1 MPAKPS
7 RPAFAMNMG
16 GMAPRCCRRYVIA
29 AAGAVAL
36 TTGAGDSNSA
46 QRPRVKPLVLYE
58 NCLTRAER
66 RRAVRFTTFDRVR
79 LIGVE
84 LGSGPRAVILAHQG
98 GGGEGPWLCAW
109 MRYARVLVLQG
120 YRVLAFDHRGFGSS
134 GRTTHYTRATR
145 VDFDVLAAIQVMRAR
160 GARKIVLAG
169 ASLGGA
175 AVLSAAALAPTRV
188 DGVISF
194 ASPQVFGR
202 VDALAASRA
211 LRVPALFVSAAED
224 NNFADEAR
232 ALYEASSS
240 PDKQLAIVPG
250 TVHGAPVL
258 RDPATRQL
266 VDAWIR
272 EHIG

>member
-1 MPAKPS
+1 MKK
-7 RPAFAMNMG
+7 RF
-16 GMAPRCCRRYVIA
+16 VIA
-29 AAGAVAL
+29 ASAAVAL
-36 TTGAGDSNSA
+36 STGAVDAGSA

-109 MRYARVLVLQG
+109 MRYARVLALQG

-160 GARKIVLAG
+160 GARQIVLAG

-175 AVLSAAALAPTRV
+175 AVLSAAALAPAHV

-232 ALYEASSS
+232 ALYEASGST
-240 PDKQLAIVPG
+240 DKRLAIVPG

-258 RDPATRQL
+258 RDTGTRQL
-266 VDAWIR
+266 VDAWIQQQFAS
-272 EHIG
+272 

>member
-1 MPAKPS
+1 MRALL
-7 RPAFAMNMG
+7 
-16 GMAPRCCRRYVIA
+16 VIA
-29 AAGAVAL
+29 AAAAVAL
-36 TTGAGDSNSA
+36 SAGAADSDSA

-109 MRYARVLVLQG
+109 MRYARVLALQG

-160 GARKIVLAG
+160 GARQIVLAG

-175 AVLSAAALAPTRV
+175 AVLSAAALAPAQV

-224 NNFADEAR
+224 DNFAEEAR
-232 ALYEASSS
+232 ALYEASGS
-240 PDKQLAIVPG
+240 PDKRLAIVPG
-250 TVHGAPVL
+250 FVHGAPVL

-266 VDAWIR
+266 VDAWIQAR
-272 EHIG
+272 LAS

>member
-1 MPAKPS
+1 MVA
-7 RPAFAMNMG
+7 ATA
-16 GMAPRCCRRYVIA
+16 ALA
-29 AAGAVAL
+29 LAAGTA
-36 TTGAGDSNSA
+36 DSESA
-46 QRPRVKPLVLYE
+46 QRPRAKPLVLYE

-84 LGSGPRAVILAHQG
+84 VGSGPRVVILAHQG
-98 GGGEGPWLCAW
+98 GAGEGPWLCAW
-109 MRYARVLVLQG
+109 MRYARVLALQG

-134 GRTTHYTRATR
+134 GRTNHGSRFNR
-145 VDFDVLAAIQVMRAR
+145 VDWDVLAAIQVMRAR
-160 GARKIVLAG
+160 GARQILLAG

-175 AVLSAAALAPTRV
+175 AVLSAAALSPTPV
-188 DGVISF
+188 EGVISF

-224 NNFADEAR
+224 GEFAAEAR
-232 ALYEASSS
+232 ALYEACGSA
-240 PDKQLAIVPG
+240 DKQLAIVPG

-258 RDPATRQL
+258 RDLPTRQL

-272 EHIG
+272 ERLAS

>member
-1 MPAKPS
+1 MKKLLA
-7 RPAFAMNMG
+7 
-16 GMAPRCCRRYVIA
+16 IA
-29 AAGAVAL
+29 VVAAVGIAVGAA
-36 TTGAGDSNSA
+36 DSESA

-58 NCLTRAER
+58 NCLTRGER

-84 LGSGPRAVILAHQG
+84 LGSGPRVVILAHQG

-109 MRYARVLVLQG
+109 MRYARVLALQG

-134 GRTTHYTRATR
+134 GQTTHWARQTR

-160 GARKIVLAG
+160 GAREIVLAG

-175 AVLSAAALAPTRV
+175 AVLSATALATTSV

-202 VDALAASRA
+202 VDASRAVRA

-224 NNFADEAR
+224 DNFADEAR
-232 ALYEASSS
+232 ALYEACGSL
-240 PDKQLAIVPG
+240 DKRLAIVAG

-272 EHIG
+272 ERFAS

>member
-1 MPAKPS
+1 MIVRLAL
-7 RPAFAMNMG
+7 AG
-16 GMAPRCCRRYVIA
+16 TA
-29 AAGAVAL
+29 AALLASVATVDL
-36 TTGAGDSNSA
+36 SA
-46 QRPRVKPLVLYE
+46 AQQKPAQLRPLVLRE
-58 NCLTRAER
+58 NCLSRAER

-109 MRYARVLVLQG
+109 MRYARVLALQG

-134 GRTTHYTRATR
+134 GGTSHWTRARR

-160 GARKIVLAG
+160 GAKQIVLAG
-169 ASLGGA
+169 ASLGGS
-175 AVLSAAALAPTRV
+175 AVLSAAALAKPAV

-194 ASPQVFGR
+194 ASPQIFGP
-202 VDALAASRA
+202 VDALKAARA
-211 LRVPALFVSAAED
+211 LRVPVMFIS
-224 NNFADEAR
+224 ADEDAPFPDDAR
-232 ALYEASSS
+232 AMYEACSS
-240 PDKQLAIVPG
+240 PDKRIAIVPG

-258 RDPATRQL
+258 RDPATRAL

-272 EHIG
+272 DHLAS

>member
-1 MPAKPS
+1 M
-7 RPAFAMNMG
+7 
-16 GMAPRCCRRYVIA
+16 RRVVVAALA
-29 AAGAVAL
+29 AATAA
-36 TTGAGDSNSA
+36 TMTPATASESA
-46 QRPRVKPLVLYE
+46 NRPRLKPLVLHE
-58 NCLTRAER
+58 RCLSRAER

-84 LGSGPRAVILAHQG
+84 VGSGPRVVILAHQG

-109 MRYARVLVLQG
+109 MRYARVLALQG

-134 GRTTHYTRATR
+134 GQTTHWARSTR

-169 ASLGGA
+169 ASLGGT
-175 AVLSAAALAPTRV
+175 AVLSAAALSRSPV

-194 ASPQVFGR
+194 ASPQAFGR
-202 VDALAASRA
+202 VDALRASRA
-211 LRVPALFVSAAED
+211 LRVPALFVSAEGD
-224 NNFADEAR
+224 GDFALDAR
-232 ALYEASSS
+232 ALYEGCGST
-240 PDKQLAIVPG
+240 DKQLAIVPG

-258 RDPATRQL
+258 QEPRTRQL

-272 EHIG
+272 QHLAS

>member
-1 MPAKPS
+1 MVVITVA
-7 RPAFAMNMG
+7 AA
-16 GMAPRCCRRYVIA
+16 IA
-29 AAGAVAL
+29 ATGVGAA
-36 TTGAGDSNSA
+36 SSESA
-46 QRPRVKPLVLYE
+46 MRPRLKPLVLHE

-109 MRYARVLVLQG
+109 MRYARLLALKG

-134 GRTTHYTRATR
+134 GRTTHWSRTTR

-160 GARKIVLAG
+160 GATKIVLAG

-202 VDALAASRA
+202 VDALRAARA
-211 LRVPALFVSAAED
+211 LRVPALFVSADAD
-224 NNFADEAR
+224 DNFADEAR
-232 ALYEASSS
+232 ALYEACGS
-240 PDKQLAIVPG
+240 PDKRLAIVPG

-258 RDPATRQL
+258 REPATRQL

-272 EHIG
+272 EQLAS

>member
-1 MPAKPS
+1 MRALL
-7 RPAFAMNMG
+7 
-16 GMAPRCCRRYVIA
+16 VVA
-29 AAGAVAL
+29 AAAAAAL
-36 TTGAGDSNSA
+36 TVGAPASESA
-46 QRPRVKPLVLYE
+46 QRPRLKPLVLYE
-58 NCLTRAER
+58 SCVTRAER
-66 RRAVRFTTFDRVR
+66 RRIVRFTTFDRVR

-98 GGGEGPWLCAW
+98 GAGEGPWLCAW
-109 MRYARVLVLQG
+109 MRYARQLALQG

-134 GRTTHYTRATR
+134 GRTNHWSRITR

-160 GARKIVLAG
+160 GARQIVLAG

-175 AVLSAAALAPTRV
+175 AVLSAAALSRTPV
-188 DGVISF
+188 EGVISF

-211 LRVPALFVSAAED
+211 LRVPALFVSADAD
-224 NNFADEAR
+224 DNFADEAR
-232 ALYEASSS
+232 ALYEGCGS

-272 EHIG
+272 DRLGS

>member
-1 MPAKPS
+1 V
-7 RPAFAMNMG
+7 RTLL
-16 GMAPRCCRRYVIA
+16 VIA
-29 AAGAVAL
+29 AASAVAL
-36 TTGAGDSNSA
+36 AAGTADSQSA

-84 LGSGPRAVILAHQG
+84 LGSGPRVVILAHQG

-109 MRYARVLVLQG
+109 MRYARVLALQG

-134 GRTTHYTRATR
+134 GHTTHWSRQTR

-175 AVLSAAALAPTRV
+175 AALSAAALAPTRV

-202 VDALAASRA
+202 VDASRA
-211 LRVPALFVSAAED
+211 VRTLRVPALFVSAAED

-232 ALYEASSS
+232 ALYEACAS
-240 PDKQLAIVPG
+240 PDKRLAIVPG

-272 EHIG
+272 ERLGS